1 MNETDIKLLLKA
13 QHGNKLAFEELF
25 NRYYKKAVNV
35 AYKVLGNLAS
45 SEDVAMDSFMD
56 MYNLEIN
63 KDINF
68 NSYFMRVVVNNS
80 LNVIKKNK
88 RFVGEYNDDIMV
100 SCEDDPYLI
109 VSDSENMAYIQNCLK
124 ELPDSQ
130 RIAFVLV
137 KYEGYSYKETASIM
151 KTTEKA
157 VESLLWRARKKLNEI
172 IK

>member
-109 VSDSENMAYIQNCLK
+109 VSDSENMVYIQSCLK
-124 ELPDSQ
+124 ELPDNQ

-137 KYEGYSYKETASIM
+137 KYEGYSYKETANIM